1 MNGNGAIQLAYPSFL
16 AYLKFGIEGGFY
28 PNFCSDAKNAPKGT
42 KEFYPTSPIETKFRP
57 SKNRQTG
64 NWDLQTAPIT
74 SKCWRSP

>member
-1 MNGNGAIQLAYPSFL
+1 MTTRMTVKIEPD
-16 AYLKFGIEGGFY
+16 LKREIKGIEGGFY